1 MIIYYSILRQLFH
14 WKMAPTAASAI
25 NRTGYHSGL
34 LVFSR
39 MSALVAI
46 SVAPWTEVARIII
59 GLISQT
65 PTTPATTPTAT
76 AIAGKVQSVMGP
88 KFSIIDQPKATPTV
102 TKTANFS
109 MVIPNIPRT
118 RPPAHSRMSCQV

>member
-1 MIIYYSILRQLFH
+1 
-14 WKMAPTAASAI
+14 MAPTAASAI